1 MKGASRAKV
10 AYCRTSQS
18 GTRPLQKTQI
28 PTEANTPLRRDLEQ
42 DSEEGED
49 MLDAPINEEKPFQDK
64 GVHEERPEKVHVFN
78 GAFQDAEYWYHKAYG
93 AS

>member
-1 MKGASRAKV
+1 
-10 AYCRTSQS
+10 
-18 GTRPLQKTQI
+18 
-28 PTEANTPLRRDLEQ
+28 
-42 DSEEGED
+42 